1 METLYL
7 APANHLTYVG
17 FGWVR
22 PWPAPWMHLHMVGL
36 AVAGLCIALGYRHRL
51 AAGLFTL
58 GFAYIELIDAAL
70 YLNHYWFMTLGGLL
84 LSFLPVHH
92 RWSLDVRSSRV
103 VASPVVPVGV
113 LWALRAQVGVVY
125 LFAGLAKLNPDWLL
139 RAQPMRL
146 WLSDRT
152 HLWGIGGL
160 LDEPAIAYLSSWA
173 AVFFDCTILIWLLW
187 RRSRVWAY
195 MTLVIFHFLTWVLF
209 PIGVFPWVMIAAALV
224 FFEPDWPSRLVER
237 LQAIAPV
244 RRLAQMPAGA
254 QRKLHGRSITG
265 ARTWRI
271 SAASSGTSSEANSDE
286 SSRALAPGR
295 LRLGGVMLVGLA
307 SLTVLQVCLPLRHY
321 AYPSNVRW
329 SEEGYYLSWRVML
342 TEKAGHARFQV
353 TDPVTG
359 REWEVSP
366 ELVLTDWQAS
376 TAAVRPDLLHAAAH
390 LVAAHFRE
398 NGVANPEVRAEAW
411 VSMNDRPA
419 QRMVNPSVD
428 LAAVPRSLAP
438 ADWIIPLKEG

>member
-36 AVAGLCIALGYRHRL
+36 AVAGLCIAFGYRHRL

-58 GFAYIELIDAAL
+58 GFAYVELIDAAL

-84 LSFLPVHH
+84 LSILPVHH
-92 RWSLDVRSSRV
+92 RWSLDARSSRIV
-103 VASPVVPVGV
+103 SFGVVPAGV
-113 LWALRAQVGVVY
+113 LWALRAQIGVVY

-146 WLSDRT
+146 WLADRT
-152 HLWGIGGL
+152 YLWGIGGL
-160 LDEPAIAYLSSWA
+160 LGEPVAAYLLSWA
-173 AVFFDCTILIWLLW
+173 AAFFDCTILIWLLW

-195 MTLVIFHFLTWVLF
+195 MILVIFHISTWVLF
-209 PIGVFPWVMIAAALV
+209 QIGVFPWVMIAATLV
-224 FFEPDWPSRLVER
+224 FFEPDWPSRLLER
-237 LQAIAPV
+237 LRNLVPFRRFAPT
-244 RRLAQMPAGA
+244 PAAA
-254 QRKLHGRSITG
+254 QRQLHST
-265 ARTWRI
+265 
-271 SAASSGTSSEANSDE
+271 SAASAHAHRVGAASSATSSGDPFGTPP
-286 SSRALAPGR
+286 SRP
-295 LRLGGVMLVGLA
+295 LRLGPVLLVGLA
-307 SLTVLQVCLPLRHY
+307 LLAVLQIGLPLRHY

-342 TEKAGHARFQV
+342 TEKAGHAEFRV
-353 TDPVTG
+353 TDPSTG
-359 REWEVSP
+359 REWKVHP
-366 ELVLTDWQAS
+366 RLVLTDWQA
-376 TAAVRPDLLHAAAH
+376 AAAAIRPDLLHAAAH
-390 LVAAHFRE
+390 LVADHFRRK
-398 NGVANPEVRAEAW
+398 GVENPEVRAEVW

-419 QRMVNPSVD
+419 QQMVNPSVD
-428 LAAVPRSLAP
+428 LAATARSLGP

>member
-58 GFAYIELIDAAL
+58 GFAYVEMIDAAL

-84 LSFLPVHH
+84 LTFLPVHH
-92 RWSLDVRSSRV
+92 RWSLDARSSRV
-103 VASPVVPVGV
+103 VASDVVPSGV
-113 LWALRAQVGVVY
+113 LWALRVQVGVVY

-160 LDEPAIAYLSSWA
+160 LDEPAMAYLLSWA
-173 AVFFDCTILIWLLW
+173 AAFFDCTILFWLLW

-195 MTLVIFHFLTWVLF
+195 MILVIFHFLTWVLF
-209 PIGVFPWVMIAAALV
+209 QIGVFPWVMIAATLV
-224 FFEPDWPSRLVER
+224 FFEPDWPSRLFER
-237 LQAIAPV
+237 LRSLAPC
-244 RRLAQMPAGA
+244 RRLAPLLSAVHRQSPSRLGA
-254 QRKLHGRSITG
+254 STRTRRVDTAISEESRDELVRTPKARSST
-265 ARTWRI
+265 R
-271 SAASSGTSSEANSDE
+271 
-286 SSRALAPGR
+286 P
-295 LRLGGVMLVGLA
+295 LRLGPVLLVGLA
-307 SLTVLQVCLPLRHY
+307 LLAVLQIGLPLRHY

-342 TEKAGHARFQV
+342 TEKAGHAEFRV
-353 TDPVTG
+353 TDPSTG
-359 REWEVSP
+359 REWKVNP
-366 ELVLTDWQAS
+366 RLVLTDWQAS
-376 TAAVRPDLLHAAAH
+376 AAAIRPDLLHAAAH
-390 LVAAHFRE
+390 LVADHFRRK
-398 NGVANPEVRAEAW
+398 GVENPEVRAEVW

-419 QRMVNPSVD
+419 QQMVNPSVD
-428 LAAVPRSLAP
+428 LAATARSLGP
-438 ADWIIPLKEG
+438 SDWIIPLKDG